1 MSEYQK
7 GLKAVKESIEIL
19 KEKFGD
25 KIYSVLLYGS
35 FARGDRD
42 FDDIDILIIT
52 NYSLGSV
59 YKVTNMFTQEVFL
72 RPSDKYGMLFSTL
85 VYDKSCFNRLKEF
98 HPLFEEIKKEGVCLY
113 GEKILANKTIES
125 LS

>member
-1 MSEYQK
+1 MDEYQK
-7 GLKAVKESIEIL
+7 GLTAVKESIEML

-25 KIYSVLLYGS
+25 KIYSVILYGS
-35 FARGDRD
+35 FVRGDRD

-52 NYSLGSV
+52 NHSLGSV
-59 YKVTNMFTQEVFL
+59 YQVTNMFTREVFL
-72 RPSDKYGMLFSTL
+72 KLSDKYGMLFSTL
-85 VYDKSCFNRLKEF
+85 VYDKSNFNQLKGF

-113 GEKILANKTIES
+113 GEKVLAKKTIES